1 MERRRDTDISPPAPG
16 ELELVRSFLS
26 VHDHLGSDPMN
37 LPPSH
42 ASLRGFFVEHGVID
56 PDEPASERSLRSASL
71 VYAALHRKVEGRP
84 GAEPTA
90 AELSVI
96 DEAAREAGLELHFG
110 SEGPPRIEPTAPGV
124 AGALGRILAAAFLA
138 ELDGTWERLK
148 ECSDDTCTSVF
159 YDRSKNH
166 SGKWCSM
173 RSCGNRNKVRAWR
186 ERQHAG
192 ATPA

>member
-1 MERRRDTDISPPAPG
+1 MARRRDTEGTPAPG
-16 ELELVRSFLS
+16 ELELVRCFLS
-26 VHDHLGSDPMN
+26 VHDHRGSEPMS
-37 LPPSH
+37 LPPSQ
-42 ASLRGFFVEHGVID
+42 ASLREFFVEYGLIE
-56 PDEPASERSLRSASL
+56 PDEPVSERSLRSASL
-71 VYAALHRKVEGRP
+71 VHTALHRKVEGWN
-84 GAEPTA
+84 GAAPT

-110 SEGPPRIEPTAPGV
+110 SEGPPRIEPTTRGV

-138 ELDGTWERLK
+138 QLDGTWERLK

-173 RSCGNRNKVRAWR
+173 QSCGNRNKVRAWR
-186 ERQHAG
+186 ARQHAG
-192 ATPA
+192 GPPA